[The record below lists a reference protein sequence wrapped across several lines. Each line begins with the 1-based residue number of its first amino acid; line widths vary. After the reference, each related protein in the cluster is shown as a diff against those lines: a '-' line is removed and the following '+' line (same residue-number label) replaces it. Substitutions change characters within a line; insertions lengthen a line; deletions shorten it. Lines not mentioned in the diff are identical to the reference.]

1 MDAPILDKTVQE
13 QLDIALAQVKRLEAE
28 NSTLRDTQALF
39 QTVIDAIPG
48 RVFWKDK
55 EGKYLGANQVFA
67 QDAMLENP
75 SLLLGKNDY
84 DMVWKGDADSYRAD
98 DASVIAADKPKL
110 RFEES
115 QTTPNGT
122 IWVVT
127 SKVPLRNS
135 NGDILGI
142 LGTYDD
148 ITPRKQAELALREYK
163 HQLEAIL
170 HSAPMILYAVD
181 KEGKFTL
188 SDGHA
193 LADLGLKPGQVV
205 GLSVY
210 DLYASNPEIVE
221 AHKKVLSGEP
231 VHYRSEVAGHHYNCW
246 LTPLEGESGGAVGVV
261 IDVTDQRKAE
271 LERDDLVKRLEASLE
286 ELVIASTMAH
296 ESARLKSEFL
306 ATMSHELRTPM
317 NAIEGFTSIILSGMG
332 GVDYNDKA
340 KHYIE
345 RVHANS
351 KRLLA
356 LINDF
361 LDISRIES
369 GRIQLAQMPFS
380 PAKLAQKWQEQ
391 IGGLAQTKG
400 LALVVEVDDVLPPT
414 LVGDEE
420 QLSRIAI
427 NLLGNAIKFTEAGT
441 VTLSL
446 RRRDTEWLI
455 EVRDT
460 GIGIPP
466 HAREYIFEEFRQVD
480 GSSKRKYGGTGLGL
494 AITQKLARAMGG
506 TVTVESEVGV
516 GSTFTVT
523 LPITQPETEQ
533 VG

>member
-1 MDAPILDKTVQE
+1 MDAPALDTHVHE
-13 QLDIALAQVKRLEAE
+13 QLEAAQAHVKRLETEVAA
-28 NSTLRDTQALF
+28 LRDTQALF

-48 RVFWKDK
+48 RVFWKDMA
-55 EGKYLGANQVFA
+55 GKYLGANQAFA
-67 QDAMLENP
+67 QDAMLQTP
-75 SLLLGKNDY
+75 TQLLGKTDY
-84 DMVWKGDADSYRAD
+84 DMVWEGDAEAYRAA
-98 DASVIAADKPKL
+98 DAAVIASEQPKL

-115 QTTPNGT
+115 QTTPSGT
-122 IWVVT
+122 IWLLT

-163 HQLEAIL
+163 KQLEAIL

-181 KEGKFTL
+181 GSGKFTL
-188 SDGHA
+188 SEGHS

-210 DLYASNPEIVE
+210 DLYAGNPAIID
-221 AHKKVLSGEP
+221 AHKKVLAGEA
-231 VHYRSEVAGHHYNCW
+231 VHYTSEVAGHSYNCW
-246 LTPLEGESGGAVGVV
+246 LTPLEGGGGAVGVV
-261 IDVTDQRKAE
+261 IDVTEQRKAE
-271 LERDDLVKRLEASLE
+271 LERDDLVQRLESSLE
-286 ELVIASTMAH
+286 ELVIASTLAH

-332 GVDYNDKA
+332 GVEYNDKA

-361 LDISRIES
+361 LDLSRIES

-391 IGGLAQTKG
+391 IGVLAQNKG
-400 LALVVEVDDVLPPT
+400 LSLVVAVDDVLPET
-414 LVGDEE
+414 LLGDEE
-420 QLSRIAI
+420 QLSRIAV
-427 NLLGNAIKFTEAGT
+427 NLLGNAIKFTESGT

-506 TVTVESEVGV
+506 KVTVESEVGV